1 MAGGA
6 MNETSALKG
15 GRVHQIAMANRLPTV
30 TLVQSAGA
38 NLQQQFKVFHRGG
51 AGFRNQALQ

>member
-15 GRVHQIAMANRLPTV
+15 GRLSQIAMQNKLPSV
-30 TLVQSAGA
+30 TFVQSVNFLLY
-38 NLQQQFKVFHRGG
+38 NLRMTNSYFSF
-51 AGFRNQALQ
+51 F

>member
-15 GRVHQIAMANRLPTV
+15 GRLHQIAIQNRLPTV
-30 TLVQSAGA
+30 TFVQSV
-38 NLQQQFKVFHRGG
+38 NYHKRISFF
-51 AGFRNQALQ
+51 FIYI

>member
-1 MAGGA
+1 